1 MVGGFFPTP
10 YPDECLYSILCRYYA
25 RIGNATYEPMC
36 ELIFGKAQV
45 LTSSVY
51 FPIRLECVDN
61 WAPPESGITRH
72 SIAVN
77 HTMYPYWAVTYKPEF
92 RSKMEDL
99 IDGKISSA
107 KINRSA
113 AIKIR
118 RSWVKYLRYCP
129 ICSADDIATYGETY
143 WHRKHQLQGSMYCLK
158 HWIRL
163 VDSEVSINDYAKTS
177 FCPASSEVN
186 TEYDVNIFDSFSDHK
201 DKFLKIGQESEWLLE
216 NGLTVDWQ
224 TNGHDKYLKLFRD
237 MGMASVHGSRCDYD
251 AIDAA
256 VNDYWG
262 KDFLGVLLSEDFS
275 GWLHQIQ
282 AWKMRS
288 FTPIYHILLMCVVK
302 GSVEKFVNGVVTDH
316 PFGSEPYIC
325 ENPICGHYHVDGAVL
340 SEIRH
345 FNSRAVG
352 YFFCEYCGMRYKISK
367 AKAVKGV
374 TVITDYGH
382 LWKNELLRCTQ
393 DKTITNEKTAEIL
406 KCDISVMMLQKKK
419 LDLMRTPKY
428 DIEMGPEAYYK
439 SRVVALIEEYGEVT
453 YSLLFKKIPGAYDY
467 LENYHKEWLREH
479 LTLRWETAERRV
491 FVDYAQKKIQQAI
504 AEIVANPPER
514 QISYGYLAKITGL
527 TRDNLR
533 SLSRLHACVEGFV
546 ESREDWYRRRIT
558 TAYRSEPIKSRP
570 YTTIEICYA
579 ASIEMKTYEKYREF
593 FEEVVNELNG
603 MKN

>member
-1 MVGGFFPTP
+1 MVSGFFPTP

-36 ELIFGKAQV
+36 ELLFGKEQV

-51 FPIRLECVDN
+51 FPIKLECVDN

-72 SIAVN
+72 SIAGD
-77 HTMYPYWAVTYKPEF
+77 HTMYPYWAVTYSPEF

-99 IDGKISSA
+99 VNGKISSA

-118 RSWVKYLRYCP
+118 RSWIKYLRYCP
-129 ICSADDIATYGETY
+129 ICSVEDIAAYGETY

-158 HWIRL
+158 HQIRL
-163 VDSEVSINDYAKTS
+163 VDSEVSINNRAKTS

-186 TEYDVNIFDSFSDHK
+186 TECDVNIFDSFSEHK
-201 DKFLKIGQESEWLLE
+201 DKFLKIGQENEWLLD
-216 NGLTVDWQ
+216 NGLTVDWK
-224 TNGHDKYLKLFRD
+224 TNGHDKYLMVFRD

-282 AWKMRS
+282 AWKMRA
-288 FTPIYHILLMCVVK
+288 FTPIYHILLMCVAK
-302 GSVEKFVNGVVTDH
+302 GSVEEFVNGVVTDH

-325 ENPICGHYHVDGAVL
+325 ENPICGHYHIDGADCV
-340 SEIRH
+340 EIKH

-352 YFFCEYCGMRYKISK
+352 YFFCEDCGMRYKISK
-367 AKAVKGV
+367 AKPLKGI

-382 LWKNELLRCTQ
+382 LWKNELIRCSQ

-406 KCDISVMMLQKKK
+406 KCDINVMMLQKKK
-419 LDLMRTPKY
+419 LGLLEVPLY
-428 DIEMGPEAYYK
+428 DNKIGPEKYYK
-439 SRVVALIEEYGEVT
+439 SKVAELCEKYDEVT
-453 YSLLFKKIPGAYDY
+453 IALLQEKVPGAYSYLGDHDY
-467 LENYHKEWLREH
+467 EWMRNRIVFENEK
-479 LTLRWETAERRV
+479 
-491 FVDYAQKKIQQAI
+491 
-504 AEIVANPPER
+504 
-514 QISYGYLAKITGL
+514 ISYLDRKQMMLKKLRDAVEQIMMANDPKRQRTYGYIAKIAGL
-527 TRDNLR
+527 KRDELR
-533 SLSRLHACVEGFV
+533 SNTHLRNYLDGII
-546 ESREDWYRRRIT
+546 ESKEDWHKRRIIL
-558 TAYRSEPIKSRP
+558 AYHSKPKTEKPFGA
-570 YTTIEICYA
+570 IEICRA
-579 ASIEMKTYEKYREF
+579 ASIESKTYIKYQKF
-593 FEEVVNELNG
+593 FEEVVNELNRT
-603 MKN
+603 